1 MNVVIKRACG
11 KIKGAIYHYFK
22 SKEEVYDHTLQQQE
36 DEMIQKLKNKFSTL
50 YSTTEK
56 VNVLFDMYTS
66 DEWLKEPKLNNVRNQ
81 LALDFW

>member
-1 MNVVIKRACG
+1 
-11 KIKGAIYHYFK
+11 
-22 SKEEVYDHTLQQQE
+22 
-36 DEMIQKLKNKFSTL
+36 MIQKLKNKFSTL